1 MRHTRKVCVGWK
13 KGGKKGERG
22 EREGKGAGEGRL
34 TFKLLEKEGGKRKPQ
49 KMEGQRCYNLR
60 FIKGATHL
68 VVGPSGSGKTF
79 RTCEILEHKNEL
91 LEGGAG
97 IKNIVFCYAAW
108 QPCYEKL
115 RRSGAVTR
123 FVPKMPSSSEF
134 VELVKDYKERGGSI
148 VVIDDFMS
156 KIDEN
161 LVDIVTVQSRHHNTS
176 TFILFQSLFPPNKLA
191 RQISLNVKY
200 IHAHK
205 NPREN
210 AQIQVL
216 ARQVSPKDYKWIVAA
231 YHKVTEVPYQCLLF
245 DLTQERE
252 EHLRFRS
259 NYLPRE
265 WPMRAWLPAG
275 ALAGASI

>member
-1 MRHTRKVCVGWK
+1 
-13 KGGKKGERG
+13 
-22 EREGKGAGEGRL
+22 
-34 TFKLLEKEGGKRKPQ
+34 
-49 KMEGQRCYNLR
+49 MECFDLR
-60 FIKGATHL
+60 FIRGATHL

-79 RTCEILEHKNEL
+79 RVCDILRWKKEL
-91 LEGGAG
+91 FVGGG
-97 IKNIVFCYAAW
+97 DIKNVVFCYAAW
-108 QPCYEKL
+108 QPCYEDL
-115 RRSGAVTR
+115 RRDGIVTK
-123 FVPKMPSSSEF
+123 FVSYMPSSQEF
-134 VELVKDYKERGGSI
+134 VQLVKPFVDKGGSI

-156 KIDEN
+156 KIDED

-176 TFILFQSLFPPNKLA
+176 TFILFQSLFPANKLA

-216 ARQVSPKDYKWIVAA
+216 ARQLSPKDYHWIVAV
-231 YHKVTEVPYQCLLF
+231 YHKVTEEPYQCLLF

-252 EHLRFRS
+252 EKLRIRS

-265 WPMRAWLPAG
+265 FPIRVWTSR
-275 ALAGASI
+275 SVKNN